1 MVSGF
6 KKKKCFRFWQC
17 NWYDDLCPYKA
28 DTIEDMETYILM
40 YHNVRYK
47 DDKIE
52 IIKIQTYER
61 LQNI

>member
-52 IIKIQTYER
+52 IIKI
-61 LQNI
+61 